1 MQGNLHCHC
10 LNVIVMLLFRLDFL
24 GWRKAYFAS
33 CKLRSPIT
41 FYACTHYCCH
51 HWVFL
56 LLTATILI
64 LKKLRS
70 PPNSRRYWTDPC
82 LLSYMD
88 SEQCVTA
95 HLQKWVREKPRLR
108 GFLNV
113 FLEDTKNDVCE
124 NAAFSWWK
132 ILFVWKTTNYQK
144 YVIYLPVLL

>member
-1 MQGNLHCHC
+1 MHVHTIA
-10 LNVIVMLLFRLDFL
+10 VITEFFFYSLQLFWYWKNREVHQIPESTELIHAFFL
-24 GWRKAYFAS
+24 TWIQS
-33 CKLRSPIT
+33 S
-41 FYACTHYCCH
+41 
-51 HWVFL
+51 
-56 LLTATILI
+56 
-64 LKKLRS
+64 
-70 PPNSRRYWTDPC
+70 
-82 LLSYMD
+82 
-88 SEQCVTA
+88 VTA